1 MVFDVIKPG
10 LLSTLQDEGRF
21 GHRKHGVIVSGPMD
35 AFAHRA
41 ANVLVG
47 NPTGAATLE
56 MTWNGPLLIAR
67 SDMLLAICGGDLDA
81 RVDGEPVQL
90 WRPLVI
96 RAGSTLEL
104 KHAVQGC
111 RAYLAVGGGF
121 RADEALGSRST
132 YLRAGIGGF
141 AGRALQAGDRL
152 AVHEP
157 RWKPEAMQRYVRQ
170 TRAVSTRCRPPYADE
185 PTLRIVRGRE
195 QPLFREASWAQLLE
209 QAFIVTPQSDRMG
222 FRLAGEAALERM
234 DGAETELISEAVAA
248 GTLQVPPS
256 GQPLLLLAD
265 CQTTGGYPRI
275 GHVITADLPLA
286 AQVRPGGQLHFAEVT
301 LQEAQ
306 EALLVQQLEL
316 RHLAAGVRAWRR
328 DAGV

>member
-1 MVFDVIKPG
+1 MAFDVIKPG

-21 GHRKHGVIVSGPMD
+21 GYRKHGVIVSGPMD

-47 NPTGAATLE
+47 NPAGAATLE
-56 MTWNGPLLIAR
+56 MTWIGPQLIAR

-81 RVDGEPVQL
+81 HVDGEPAPL
-90 WRPLVI
+90 WRPWVI
-96 RAGSTLEL
+96 PAGSMLEL
-104 KHAVQGC
+104 RHAVHGC

-121 RADEALGSRST
+121 CADEALGSRST
-132 YLRAGIGGF
+132 YVRAGIGGF

-152 AVHEP
+152 DIHELALEL
-157 RWKPEAMQRYVRQ
+157 KDMQRYVRHA
-170 TRAVSTRCRPPYADE
+170 RAVSTRCRPPYADE
-185 PTLRIVRGRE
+185 PILRIVRGRE

-209 QAFIVTPQSDRMG
+209 QVYVVTPQSDRMG
-222 FRLAGEAALERM
+222 FRLAGEAALERL
-234 DGAETELISEAVAA
+234 DGAETELVSEAVAA

-286 AQVRPGGQLHFAEVT
+286 AQVRPGGKLRFAEVT

-316 RHLAAGVRAWRR
+316 RQLAAGVSAWRR
-328 DAGV
+328 DVGV